1 MSKSSKASR
10 ALFALLALAATLP
23 AGMYSLKV
31 MPGPRAAAMGGAGVT
46 LDGPQGMAW
55 NPAAGAG
62 VSAFSIQA
70 GYGRWLLDSHQE
82 AISLVRGFSFLN
94 VGLGVTAFHAGAF
107 EYRTEVPTEEPLGT
121 FSPAEY
127 AFQLNLSRRF
137 GIVDAG
143 LSGRYYY
150 AKTMED
156 EASGPGIDAGV
167 RVRPLDGLELGASL
181 TDFGTNL
188 AYIRESFRLP
198 TRARLGASWRRCVGS
213 QLDVEV
219 AAQGSYFVYTGGVNV
234 GGGVE
239 LGWNRAVFLRGG
251 YEWLGARGRPTCGL
265 GVALGDF
272 RFDYALGALND
283 GLGVSH
289 RLALGFGR

>member
-1 MSKSSKASR
+1 MSRLSKAS
-10 ALFALLALAATLP
+10 LALLALLVAAPAP
-23 AGMYSLKV
+23 AGMNSLKV
-31 MPGPRAAAMGGAGVT
+31 MPGPRAVAMGGAGVT

-55 NPAAGAG
+55 NPASGAG
-62 VSAFSIQA
+62 VDAFAIQA
-70 GYGRWLLDSHQE
+70 GYNQWLLDSHQE
-82 AISLVRGFSFLN
+82 AISLVRNLGFLN
-94 VGLGVTAFHAGAF
+94 IGLGVTAFHAGAF

-121 FSPAEY
+121 FHPSEY
-127 AFQLNLSRRF
+127 VFQLNLSRRF

-156 EASGPGIDAGV
+156 EASGPGLDAGV

-198 TRARLGASWRRCVGS
+198 TRARLGVSWRRCVGP
-213 QLDVEV
+213 QFDIEA
-219 AAQGSYFVYTGGVNV
+219 AAQGSYFVYTDDVNI

-239 LGWNRAVFLRGG
+239 FGWNRTLFLRGG
-251 YEWLGARGRPTCGL
+251 YEWLGARGRPTGGL

-283 GLGVSH
+283 GLGISH